1 VASPAGSPTLM
12 PGDFVYHKSHG
23 TALYMGV
30 KQMST
35 GNGLAPFFELEFAG
49 GERVFV
55 PANQQSLLE
64 KVPAGSPPRIDRL
77 RRSGPPPAPPLSLI
91 HERARQAAGGQ
102 VASDP
107 AATSDPLLEAARKA
121 SPDRRAAVERATKT
135 WIERLIDLSRRNRL
149 LFFQPLKVRTV
160 ELTAEQAERALPL
173 VGGQAVPVRG
183 IFRQAELIPRGED
196 VELFTEI
203 EQVEDVDLGVVRRL
217 QEIQKRGNEDFEER
231 GLETVYFAYGMATW
245 TPEDQGRPPEA
256 AILMVP
262 IHVEGASNRLVL
274 EPIADV
280 EINLAL
286 THVLETLGCEGLGAD
301 LEELLAETDEDSA
314 ANRATAVLERLSTAA
329 KGIPGF
335 GVTRRAVIA
344 NFAFQKLAMVRD
356 LQGWKDHMPGHDIV
370 SAIAGDLPA
379 KTELSEQRVD
389 IDVRGLDRR
398 SPDDEFLVMDADS
411 SQLRAMAGI
420 GKGQSGVVIGPPGTG
435 KSQTIANLIGELV
448 AQGKRVLFVA
458 EKRAALEVVKKRLIR
473 AGLGDLVLDL
483 HGALSRKQIMSQ
495 FAEAL
500 TTVKTV
506 LPTDVEDLHRE
517 FVSRRSLLNK
527 HVDRVHEKRQPSGYT
542 AYELIGHALSLE
554 SRGAT
559 SRTRWAGTSLTH
571 MDRDRVSAI
580 QEVLR
585 EAAAEPGLFLRKST
599 SPWTTAALPDRNAA
613 ETALAT
619 VATLNE
625 SLWPTLVDRLD
636 RCVSSLT
643 LRPPATLSD
652 CSALLQK
659 IEEMNAFLDIYKSEL
674 FSSDL
679 ASFAKALAPGRTA
692 KGTLWATLFNRTF
705 RAAKRQ
711 VRSYRARKAASRQLL
726 SEVHLAAQL
735 LEGWGRIAEPGS
747 SPKAYAEISGLH
759 EAVGDVTEAL
769 RTLQPFLAGSVEL
782 DKTSDIEGVL
792 RRLEGDRETAMK
804 IPRIRKLQNEMA
816 ALDALAFLAELSD
829 IMAEPETW
837 IPNLRHAWL
846 RSCLDELRL
855 AEASLAVFNG
865 RQHDAAVEDFQEL
878 DRDRLKAAVARVLR
892 AYGESVIQAQNAH
905 REQELLLRRQAAL
918 RSRHLPFREVVRR
931 APEVVTAVKPCWMAS
946 PLAVSQLLGGTQSQY
961 FDVVIFDEASQVLPE
976 DAVTSILRGKTVV
989 VAGDPEQLPP
999 TQFFAADRD
1008 DDDSRPAEEEVVE
1021 GFESILNVMVAFL
1034 PRWTLDWHYRSK
1046 DERLIAFSNHYV
1058 YDDRLVTFPSPGTA
1072 DSALRHELVQQE
1084 RLGDIEELS
1093 SSAEV
1098 SAVVRLILDHAEK
1111 RPSLSLGV
1119 IAMGIRHSNR
1129 IDAELAK
1136 ARQTRPDLDEFF
1148 DSDRGEKF
1156 FVKNLER
1163 VQGDERDAI
1172 ILSIGY
1178 GKDASGKL
1186 PYRFG
1191 PLLSEG
1197 GYRRL
1202 NVAITRAKHMLTLVS
1217 SFSHHDMDPARST
1230 RRGVEMLRLYLEYAA
1245 SGGQVFGDGGPA
1257 PVERNEFEIQVQT
1270 ALEHEGLR
1278 ILPQYG
1284 ASHYRI
1290 DLVVQ
1295 HPDQPGRSVLAIECD
1310 GATYHSSPTARDRDR
1325 LRQEHLEARGWRF
1338 VRIWSTDWFTRRD
1351 EEIERILEAYRR
1363 ELARGREEAQDANAE
1378 GDGEPSV
1385 IHPADVAESSQSRN
1399 VRPPIPRGMPI
1410 TYYARH
1416 ELARLANWVR
1426 SDGRLRTDDEIV
1438 DELMKDLRFQR
1449 RSRRIEA
1456 TLRECLH

>member
-1 VASPAGSPTLM
+1 
-12 PGDFVYHKSHG
+12 
-23 TALYMGV
+23 
-30 KQMST
+30 
-35 GNGLAPFFELEFAG
+35 
-49 GERVFV
+49 
-55 PANQQSLLE
+55 
-64 KVPAGSPPRIDRL
+64 
-77 RRSGPPPAPPLSLI
+77 
-91 HERARQAAGGQ
+91 
-102 VASDP
+102 
-107 AATSDPLLEAARKA
+107 LEAARKA
-121 SPDRRAAVERATKT
+121 SPDRRAAVDRATKT

-173 VGGQAVPVRG
+173 VGGQAVPVIR

-203 EQVEDVDLGVVRRL
+203 EEVEEVNLGVVRRL

-262 IHVEGASNRLVL
+262 IHVEGSSNRLVL

-286 THVLETLGCEGLGAD
+286 THVLESLGCEGLGAD
-301 LEELLAETDEDSA
+301 LEDLLAETDEDSA
-314 ANRATAVLERLSTAA
+314 TNRATAVLERLSTAA

-335 GVTRRAVIA
+335 RVTRKAVIA

-356 LQGWKDHMPGHDIV
+356 LQGWKEQMPGHDIV

-389 IDVRGLDRR
+389 IDVRALDRR
-398 SPDDEFLVMDADS
+398 SPDNEFLVMDADS
-411 SQLRAMAGI
+411 SQLRAIAGI

-435 KSQTIANLIGELV
+435 KSQTIGNLIGELI

-458 EKRAALEVVKKRLIR
+458 EKRAALEVVKKRLMTV
-473 AGLGDLVLDL
+473 GLGDLVLDL

-506 LPTDVEDLHRE
+506 PPTDVGDLHRE

-559 SRTRWAGTSLTH
+559 SRTRWAGRSLTY
-571 MDRDRVSAI
+571 MDRDRISAI

-625 SLWPTLVDRLD
+625 TLWPTLVDRLD
-636 RCVSSLT
+636 RCVSSLA

-659 IEEMNAFLDIYKSEL
+659 IEEMNAFLEIYRSDV

-679 ASFAKALAPGRTA
+679 DSLAKALAPGRTA
-692 KGTLWATLFNRTF
+692 VGTMWATLSNSSF

-711 VRSYRARKAASRQLL
+711 VRSHRGRKAASRQLL
-726 SEVHLAAQL
+726 SEVHLAAKL
-735 LEGWGRIAEPGS
+735 LEGWGGIAEPSS
-747 SPKAYAEISGLH
+747 SPKAYPEISGLH
-759 EAVGDVTEAL
+759 DAVRDVIEAF
-769 RTLQPFLAGSVEL
+769 RTLQPFLAGSVDL
-782 DKTSDIEGVL
+782 DKTLDIEGVL
-792 RRLEGDRETAMK
+792 RRLERDRETAMK
-804 IPRIRKLQNEMA
+804 IPLIRTLQSEMV
-816 ALDALAFLAELSD
+816 ALDALAFLAELGD
-829 IMAEPETW
+829 LMAEPEKW

-855 AEASLAVFNG
+855 AEPSLAVFSG
-865 RQHDAAVEDFQEL
+865 RQHDAAVKEFQEL
-878 DRDRLKAAVARVLR
+878 DRARLEVAVGRVLR
-892 AYGESVIQAQNAH
+892 AYGESVIRAQNAH
-905 REQELLLRRQAAL
+905 RDQDLLVRKQAAL

-976 DAVTSILRGKTVV
+976 DAITSILRGKTVI

-1008 DDDSRPAEEEVVE
+1008 DDDSRPADEEVE

-1058 YDDRLVTFPSPGTA
+1058 YGDRLVTFPSPGTA
-1072 DSALRHELVQQE
+1072 DSALRHELVQQV

-1098 SAVVRLILDHAEK
+1098 SRVVGLILDHAEK
-1111 RPSLSLGV
+1111 RPTLSLGV
-1119 IAMGIRHSNR
+1119 IAMGIRHANR

-1136 ARQTRPDLDEFF
+1136 VRQGRPDLDEFF
-1148 DSDRGEKF
+1148 DGEREEKF

-1178 GKDASGKL
+1178 GKDAGGKL

-1202 NVAITRAKHMLTLVS
+1202 NVAITRAKNMLTLVS
-1217 SFSHHDMDPARST
+1217 SFSHHDMDPARSN

-1270 ALEHEGLR
+1270 ALEYEGLR

-1295 HPDQPGRSVLAIECD
+1295 HPDQLGRSLLAIECD
-1310 GATYHSSPTARDRDR
+1310 GATYHSSLTARDRDR

-1338 VRIWSTDWFTRRD
+1338 VRVWSTDWFTRRD
-1351 EEIERILEAYRR
+1351 EEIGRILEAYRR
-1363 ELARGREEAQDANAE
+1363 ELARETDEAEEPNTE
-1378 GDGEPSV
+1378 GDEG
-1385 IHPADVAESSQSRN
+1385 PAVVHSTDAPESSQSRKI
-1399 VRPPIPRGMPI
+1399 RPPIPREMPI
-1410 TYYARH
+1410 TYYARS
-1416 ELARLANWVR
+1416 ELTRLANWIR
-1426 SDGRLRTDDEIV
+1426 SDGRLRTDDEMV